1 MEDKTIV
8 VIPSYE
14 PDEKL
19 ICLLKEIKEKTSYDI
34 IIVND
39 GSSDS
44 YNSIFDRAE
53 EYATVLQYPINK
65 GKGVALKTAFAYIK
79 SLGIK
84 CNIITSDGDGQHLV
98 KDIINVSCSSR
109 EENNTITLG
118 VRNFD
123 KDVPFRSRFGNNI
136 TTFIFKCA
144 CKKKISDTQ
153 TGLRCFSS
161 DLLDYMLQVKGERY
175 EYETNML
182 LETTSHNIEIKEL
195 PIDTVYIEDNRS
207 SHFHV
212 FRDSYRIYK
221 EIIKFSC
228 SSFCSFLLDY
238 LIYSMVVFAGGN
250 ILFANIFA
258 RIISS
263 TFNFYINRKYVFKS
277 KENLI
282 RSYLQYFALVVF
294 LLIVNSAML
303 ELLVNI
309 LEINK
314 YVSKVLVEMTL
325 FIVSLIV
332 QKTFIFRKKKE
343 VV

>member
-182 LETTSHNIEIKEL
+182 LKTTSHNIEIKEV

-212 FRDSYRIYK
+212 LRDSYRIYK

-332 QKTFIFRKKKE
+332 QKTFIFSKKKE
-343 VV
+343 VA

>member
-1 MEDKTIV
+1 MEDNTIV

-19 ICLLKEIKEKTSYDI
+19 ICLLKELKDKTSYNI

-53 EYATVLQYPINK
+53 EYATVLKHSTNR

-84 CNIITSDGDGQHLV
+84 CNVITADGDGQHLV
-98 KDIINVSCSSR
+98 KDIINVSYRSR

-118 VRNFD
+118 VRNFH
-123 KDVPFRSRFGNNI
+123 KDIPFRSRFGNKI

-144 CKKKISDTQ
+144 CKKSISDTQ

-161 DLLDYMLQVKGERY
+161 DLIDYMLQVKGERY

-182 LETTSHNIEIKEL
+182 LETTSHNIQIKEV

-212 FRDSYRIYK
+212 LRDSYRIYK

-238 LIYSMVVFAGGN
+238 LIYSLVVFWGCN

-277 KENLI
+277 KESLV
-282 RSYLQYFALVVF
+282 RSYLKYFALAVF
-294 LLIVNSAML
+294 LLIINSAML
-303 ELLVNI
+303 EVLTNI
-309 LEINK
+309 LQVNK
-314 YVSKVLVEMTL
+314 YISKVLVEMIL
-325 FIVSLIV
+325 FVVSLIV
-332 QKTFIFRKKKE
+332 QKTLIFRKKKE
-343 VV
+343 VA